1 LCIASIHS
9 KTDCFCASESVCKK
23 NRKEHHPIPRCND
36 PVNKRA
42 SCTSEDPL
50 ITTKSWF
57 GGLFKKVIVFP
68 SPPSLDY
75 DLLNDIKNYLQ
86 VIRISSTELSNP
98 RITRPNPWMDLSSES
113 SIYSYL
119 QYDASKDAYKGSI
132 KSSIGKL
139 DHAMR
144 VAHNECKY
152 WNSFKD

>member
-1 LCIASIHS
+1 MSNP
-9 KTDCFCASESVCKK
+9 FPVFRKK
-23 NRKEHHPIPRCND
+23 NRKEHHPIPRCD

-42 SCTSEDPL
+42 SCASEDPL

-75 DLLNDIKNYLQ
+75 DL
-86 VIRISSTELSNP
+86 IRISSTELSNP